1 MIFMNNTFRTI
12 LIISF
17 LLFSRYLAAQTQV
30 PALTQSEK
38 KQVID
43 SAVHLLKTR
52 YVLPETGSRLAAYLA
67 DKFRSGAYN
76 AISDPSAFADTLTEQ
91 LFAASKDQ
99 HFRVFFDPAWVTDS
113 KIAVSPSDS
122 LLLRS
127 KRAEQHRAEN
137 YGFKELRN
145 LGGNIGYLKLTGFID
160 PLKAGPTVVAAM
172 NTLSNSD
179 ALIIDIRDNP
189 GGFGQSV
196 DLISS
201 YLFDESHDFAL
212 PFVPGNRMPAIPVFL
227 LISRFTY
234 SAAEGFA
241 QLLKL
246 QKRATLIGENTGGAA
261 HGIELTALSGRFYIH
276 MPHTRPNPDWEGTG
290 IAPDI
295 KEPPAKAYSAAIVQ
309 ALQDLA
315 KLHPENKAN
324 YQWLLEDEAA
334 SQNPVTVGPGL
345 LKTYTG
351 NYGPRKVY
359 VDSGQLY
366 YHREGDIP
374 YLLLPLS
381 NDLFR
386 FAGTDDIR
394 IRFVSV
400 NGKVNSMQII
410 YRDGTSKMVQKDK

>member
-1 MIFMNNTFRTI
+1 MHATFRPVLLVT
-12 LIISF
+12 L
-17 LLFSRYLAAQTQV
+17 LLFCLHLAAQTRV
-30 PALTQSEK
+30 PALTQAEK
-38 KQVID
+38 KQVVD
-43 SAVHLLKTR
+43 SAVKLLKTR
-52 YVLPETGSRLAAYLA
+52 YVFPETGSRLAAYLA
-67 DKFRSGAYN
+67 DKFRSGTYD

-113 KIAVSPSDS
+113 KNAVSPSDS
-122 LLLRS
+122 LALRV

-145 LGGNIGYLKLTGFID
+145 LGGNIGYLKLTGFFD

-179 ALIIDIRDNP
+179 ALIIDIRANP
-189 GGFGQSV
+189 GGFPQSV

-201 YLFDESHDFAL
+201 YLFDGSHDYSL
-212 PFVPGNRMPAIPVFL
+212 PFVPGNRMPGIPVYL
-227 LISRFTY
+227 LISRFTF
-234 SAAEGFA
+234 SAAEGFS

-261 HGIELTALSGRFYIH
+261 HGIERTALSARFYIN
-276 MPHTRPNPDWEGTG
+276 MPHSKPYPDWEGTG

-295 KEPPAKAYSAAIVQ
+295 RVAPEKAYSAAVVQ

-315 KLHPENKAN
+315 KRHPENKAE
-324 YQWLLEDEAA
+324 YQWLVEDEQA
-334 SQNPVTVGPGL
+334 SQNPVTVGPGVF
-345 LKTYTG
+345 KAYSG
-351 NYGPRKVY
+351 NYGPRKLY
-359 VDSGQLY
+359 IANGQLY

-400 NGKVNSMQII
+400 KGTVNGMEII
-410 YRDGTSKMVQKDK
+410 YRDGTSKMVQKDKIK